1 MDIALIGLMCLATMM
16 LGALFGAL
24 LVAPF
29 EPNGP
34 RSLFRHFLS
43 AIVVA
48 LFVPVLPVLLWGT
61 QVYLNRWDGAMN
73 IALFSSGALAMAVT
87 ALCIWRSAPD
97 RIKEYLEM
105 IELVKPFVIKN
116 FEVLDGDEDGVLS
129 SGDLSHAREKL
140 TGENDLKLLD
150 FIRSNLSTIGH
161 GVGSYSTYNAAT
173 KTTSSKTVS
182 VISRRDLDGFAERE
196 REKYSA
202 WRQ

>member
-1 MDIALIGLMCLATMM
+1 MDIVLIGLMCLATMA

-48 LFVPVLPVLLWGT
+48 LFVPVLPVLIWGT
-61 QVYLNRWDGAMN
+61 QVYLNRWDGGMN
-73 IALFSSGALAMAVT
+73 IALFSSGALAMALT
-87 ALCIWRSAPD
+87 ALGIWRSAPD
-97 RIKEYLEM
+97 RISEYLKM
-105 IELVKPFVIKN
+105 IDLVKPFVIKN

-150 FIRSNLSTIGH
+150 FVRSNLSTIGH
-161 GVGSYSTYNAAT
+161 GVGSYTTYNAAT

-196 REKYSA
+196 RAKYNA
-202 WRQ
+202 WGQ